1 MLLYLPVAAV
11 VMAAEALVYL
21 SAVAAEALLF
31 LPVAAAA
38 VAAAVDRLHC
48 SADIPD

>member
-1 MLLYLPVAAV
+1 MLLYLPVAAAV
-11 VMAAEALVYL
+11 VAAAALVYL
-21 SAVAAEALLF
+21 STAAAEALLY